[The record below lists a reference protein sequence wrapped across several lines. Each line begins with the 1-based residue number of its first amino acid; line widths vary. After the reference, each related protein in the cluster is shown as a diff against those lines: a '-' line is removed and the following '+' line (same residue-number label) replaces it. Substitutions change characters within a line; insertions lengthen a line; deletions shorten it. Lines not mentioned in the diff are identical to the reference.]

1 MHPTRHF
8 CTVLSHTSVVE
19 PVSRKTRSVDH
30 GPLQS
35 NYAIDINKYMLEG
48 NNKTINARIS
58 MMRSNRTSI
67 LCIDP
72 ALIPLLGFGANNKK
86 IMCYAT
92 LNMPKDLYIS
102 NAVMVVVWTRTLVD
116 QNVGITL
123 PHKR

>member
-1 MHPTRHF
+1 
-8 CTVLSHTSVVE
+8 
-19 PVSRKTRSVDH
+19 
-30 GPLQS
+30 
-35 NYAIDINKYMLEG
+35 MLEG

-72 ALIPLLGFGANNKK
+72 AMIPLLGFGANNKK

-92 LNMPKDLYIS
+92 LNMPKDLFIS
-102 NAVMVVVWTRTLVD
+102 NDVILGVRTRTLVD
-116 QNVGITL
+116 RNAGIML